1 MRAEK
6 GFTLFILNK
15 GMNHI
20 IKIMKLLQDLLLL
33 IDVVTETVKGK
44 IKKKQEGLL
53 SPLAAW
59 TVHPVIS
66 SVVKFIIGKGV
77 RRTGREYMDK
87 DF

>member
-44 IKKKQEGLL
+44 IKKNRKVCYHL
-53 SPLAAW
+53 
-59 TVHPVIS
+59 
-66 SVVKFIIGKGV
+66 
-77 RRTGREYMDK
+77 
-87 DF
+87 